1 MVLERAQFLDMTLDS
16 AELMMVLGG
25 LLAESA
31 ALKRADAMLRQA
43 LEYFWRELKGPHQ
56 AVARCY
62 KVRDA
67 VQRGA
72 ACSRGTGGEELPTAL
87 VQLASVTNPW
97 QHGMA
102 C

>member
-1 MVLERAQFLDMTLDS
+1 MLAGLHSLTPLCLLAASCIYRPVCAGFCQVVLERAQFLDMTLDS
-16 AELMMVLGG
+16 AQLMTVLGS

-62 KVRDA
+62 KVR
-67 VQRGA
+67 
-72 ACSRGTGGEELPTAL
+72 
-87 VQLASVTNPW
+87 ASVS
-97 QHGMA
+97 
-102 C
+102 